1 MAQERLDILHGT
13 LDLFVLRML
22 ATQPRHGWELSR
34 RLRDVTGAQLQVGQ
48 GSLYPA
54 LRRLEAHEVIVSRWT
69 VSDQN
74 RRVKLYQLTKKGH
87 TQLAI
92 EIEGWRRFSNLVT
105 LVLRDG

>member
-1 MAQERLDILHGT
+1 MTD
-13 LDLFVLRML
+13 
-22 ATQPRHGWELSR
+22 
-34 RLRDVTGAQLQVGQ
+34 AQLQVGQ

-54 LRRLEAHEVIVSRWT
+54 LRRLEAHDVIVARWT

-92 EIEGWRRFSNLVT
+92 EIDAWLRFSNLVT
-105 LVLRDG
+105 AVLREG